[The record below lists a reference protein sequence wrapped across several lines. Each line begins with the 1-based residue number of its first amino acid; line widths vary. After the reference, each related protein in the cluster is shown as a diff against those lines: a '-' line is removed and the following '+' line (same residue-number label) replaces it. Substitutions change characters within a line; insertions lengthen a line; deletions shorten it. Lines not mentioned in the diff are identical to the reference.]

1 MIMHFKFPLLDRV
14 KLFGLSHFMIL
25 IFWVLR
31 LCVFDAG
38 KAEFIRQKINQQLT
52 ETRLS
57 RMLDSWPIFWNNMFQ
72 WHLRLIIESNIFIG
86 KKNNN
91 YCELAKGLYTWYF
104 FCPLFFNEIIIIM
117 YYSDVL
123 ILNINKQN
131 NVNLT
136 I

>member
-14 KLFGLSHFMIL
+14 KLFGLLHFMIL
-25 IFWVLR
+25 IFGVLR
-31 LCVFDAG
+31 WCVFDAG

-86 KKNNN
+86 KKKQ
-91 YCELAKGLYTWYF
+91 LWISQRTIHMVL

>member
-14 KLFGLSHFMIL
+14 KLFGLLHFMIL

-31 LCVFDAG
+31 WCVFDAG

-86 KKNNN
+86 KKNN
-91 YCELAKGLYTWYF
+91 CELAKGLYTWYF
-104 FCPLFFNEIIIIM
+104 FAHFFFM
-117 YYSDVL
+117 
-123 ILNINKQN
+123 K
-131 NVNLT
+131 
-136 I
+136 

>member
-38 KAEFIRQKINQQLT
+38 KAEFMWLKINQQLT

-57 RMLDSWPIFWNNMFQ
+57 RMLDS
-72 WHLRLIIESNIFIG
+72 
-86 KKNNN
+86 
-91 YCELAKGLYTWYF
+91 
-104 FCPLFFNEIIIIM
+104 
-117 YYSDVL
+117 
-123 ILNINKQN
+123 
-131 NVNLT
+131 
-136 I
+136 